1 MLLKAKCFHRIPEE
15 IISLSEKSKANL
27 KWWVSDMGFS
37 RNCSAPLREESP
49 TVHIWSDA
57 SMVGAGGHCSRGKF
71 MQRSWSEAELKTDP
85 HINLLEIRSAKEAIF
100 KLALPGD
107 KVRLHID
114 SKVACASILKQGGT
128 RSNILCN

>member
-1 MLLKAKCFHRIPEE
+1 MGLMESVRPVTPLAALNYRSLQKQLLKAVCFHRIPEE

-100 KLALPGD
+100 SCPP
-107 KVRLHID
+107 
-114 SKVACASILKQGGT
+114 
-128 RSNILCN
+128 